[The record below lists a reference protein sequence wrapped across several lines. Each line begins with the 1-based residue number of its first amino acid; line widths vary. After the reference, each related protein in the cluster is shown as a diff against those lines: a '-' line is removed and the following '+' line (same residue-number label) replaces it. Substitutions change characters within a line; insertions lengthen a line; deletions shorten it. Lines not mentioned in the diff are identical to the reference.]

1 MYRRSQRGQSMVEY
15 ALAIVLVA
23 VVAMGILGL
32 VGNVAQGSLG
42 IAVGALR
49 GSGASS
55 ASSASL
61 TFAAPV
67 TCKQG
72 VSIHV
77 VLSTT
82 LPLTELSL
90 RNNAPDWHWQGYPIA
105 TDFTSGLAPNYS
117 CPTSVVVQHRASGAI
132 AAAGVVIIP

>member
-15 ALAIVLVA
+15 ALAIVLVSIIA
-23 VVAMGILGL
+23 IGILGL

-49 GSGASS
+49 GSGGTS
-55 ASSASL
+55 ASSSSL

-67 TCKQG
+67 TCKKG

-82 LPLTELSL
+82 LPLTGLSL
-90 RNNAPDWHWQGYPIA
+90 RNNAPDWHWQGYPVSA
-105 TDFTSGLAPNYS
+105 DFTSGLAPNYS
-117 CPTSVVVQHRASGAI
+117 CPTSVVVQDRSTGAI
-132 AAAGVVIIP
+132 AATGVVIIP